1 MKMSTRILTQE
12 DPELEPYKEAISKYT
27 DVYEM
32 LGMPYWVF
40 VDDSP
45 FGLVAV
51 GKEPVQLFAPLGT
64 PLSMIRILDF
74 EHPTETL
81 KNFSQKALAI
91 SEENEVE
98 YASISIPSKYEEV
111 IDLFKVLGFQVL
123 ADTQWMVRQLDG
135 AFEPSGALS
144 FEKVQRGEAGR
155 FLELTREFMSG
166 SPDSVLN
173 IVLEN
178 LLDVPEEFRGLWYD
192 RERLY
197 YAREDGETV
206 GILDLN
212 LNEGAIS
219 NIGVAPRHR
228 GKGYGRQIMLFALRT
243 LKEEGLEKA
252 GLRVHVDNKPAIHL
266 YENLGFGVKEQ
277 NSTLIWRK

>member
-1 MKMSTRILTQE
+1 
-12 DPELEPYKEAISKYT
+12 
-27 DVYEM
+27 
-32 LGMPYWVF
+32 MPYWVF
-40 VDDSP
+40 VEDSP
-45 FGLVAV
+45 VGLVAV
-51 GKEPVQLFAPLGT
+51 GKEPVQLFAQVGT
-64 PLSMIRILDF
+64 PLSMIRVLDF
-74 EHPTETL
+74 ERSAETL
-81 KNFSQKALAI
+81 KKFSQKALAI
-91 SEENEVE
+91 SEENVVE
-98 YASISIPSKYEEV
+98 YASISIPSKYERM
-111 IDLFKVLGFQVL
+111 IDLLRKLCFHVL
-123 ADTQWMVRQLDG
+123 ADTYWMVCQLEET
-135 AFEPSGALS
+135 FEPSGVLI
-144 FEKVQRGEAGR
+144 FEKVQRSEVSR
-155 FLELTREFMSG
+155 FLELTMEFMSG

-178 LLDVPEEFRGLWYD
+178 LLDVPDKLRGLWYD

-197 YAREDGETV
+197 YAREDGEMV

-212 LNEGAIS
+212 LNEGMIS

-266 YENLGFGVKEQ
+266 YKTLGFGVKEQ